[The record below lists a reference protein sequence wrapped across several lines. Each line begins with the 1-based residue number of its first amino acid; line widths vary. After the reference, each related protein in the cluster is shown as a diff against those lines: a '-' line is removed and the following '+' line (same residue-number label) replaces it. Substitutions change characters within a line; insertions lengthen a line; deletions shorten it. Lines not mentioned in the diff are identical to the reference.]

1 MAAKILWVDDEIEV
15 LKPQIIFLEGKGYE
29 VEKVTNGY
37 DAIEHIKGN
46 PTDVVLLDESMP
58 GMTGLETL
66 SAIREINQHLP
77 VVMITKNEEENIMEE
92 AIGSQIADY
101 LIKPVNPNQVLLS
114 LKKII
119 NKKDLVSEQT
129 TRSYMTDLRNLM
141 MQMQSDMSYQEWTEL
156 YKKLV
161 YWEIEIQNSGAEE
174 MMEVFQ
180 NQKDEANNE
189 WCKFV
194 DKQYRGWIQN
204 SQAKKPIEDENT
216 PLFTHQMFDKLVRPH
231 MESDKPVFFLLI
243 DNLRY
248 DQWKII
254 EPSFAE
260 SFRVKEEQMIS
271 SILPTTTQYSRNAIF
286 AGMLPDEIANRFP
299 NEWKNDAEEG
309 GKNLFEKKFLGHQLN
324 KMGYGDMKYS
334 YTKVT
339 NHQKGEELVNSVHN
353 LLQNKLN
360 VIVYNFVDM
369 LSHAR
374 TEIEVLKE
382 LANDEAS
389 YRSLTKSWFEHSPLH
404 QAIKKIA
411 DKDITVIV
419 TTDHG
424 TIRVKNPHRVKGDR
438 DATTNIRYKNG
449 RNLDYDPKEVS
460 YLGEPESIGL
470 PRPNMNSSYIFAKYD
485 GYLCYPNNYNHYAK
499 YFKNTFQHGGV
510 SLEEMLIPYV
520 VMESK

>member
-1 MAAKILWVDDEIEV
+1 MAVKILWVDDEIEV
-15 LKPQIIFLEGKGYE
+15 LKAQIIFLEGKGYE

-37 DAIEHIKGN
+37 DALEHIKEHSV
-46 PTDVVLLDESMP
+46 DVVLLDESMP

-66 SAIREINQHLP
+66 SAIREVNQNLP
-77 VVMITKNEEENIMEE
+77 VVMVTKNEEENIMEE
-92 AIGSQIADY
+92 AIGSQITDY

-119 NKKDLVSEQT
+119 NTKDLVSEQT
-129 TRSYMTDLRNLM
+129 TRGYMMDLRNLM
-141 MQMQSDMSYQEWTEL
+141 MTMQSNPNYEEWVEL
-156 YKKLV
+156 YKKFV
-161 YWEIEIQNSGAEE
+161 FWELEIQNSGNTD
-174 MMEVFQ
+174 MMEVYQ
-180 NQKDEANNE
+180 TQKDEANNE

-194 DKQYRGWIQN
+194 EKNYRDWIGGTDDG
-204 SQAKKPIEDENT
+204 PI
-216 PLFTHQMFDKLVRPH
+216 FSYQMFDKFMRPH
-231 MESDKPVFFLLI
+231 LESDKPVFFLLI

-254 EPSFAE
+254 ENTFSE
-260 SFRVKEEQMIS
+260 SFRTKEEKMLC

-286 AGMLPDEIANRFP
+286 SGLMPDDIKKEFP
-299 NEWKNDAEEG
+299 NEWKDDAERG
-309 GKNLFEKKFLGHQLN
+309 GKNLYEEKFLSYQLGQL
-324 KMGYGDMKYS
+324 GYSGMKHS

-339 NHQKGEELVNSVHN
+339 NHEKGEELVNNIHN

-374 TEIEVLKE
+374 TELEVLKE
-382 LANDEAS
+382 LANDEVS

-404 QAIKKIA
+404 QAMKKIA

-424 TIRVKNPHRVKGDR
+424 TIRVKNAHKVKGDK

-449 RNLDYDPKEVS
+449 KNLDYDTKEVS
-460 YLGEPESIGL
+460 YLGTPEALRL
-470 PRPNMNSSYIFAKYD
+470 PKPNLNSSYIFAKYD
-485 GYLCYPNNYNHYAK
+485 GYLCYPNNYNHYVK
-499 YFKNTFQHGGV
+499 YFKNTFQHGGI
-510 SLEEMLIPYV
+510 SLEEMLIPFV